1 MVRRCAESWCDYYYK
16 IWTTNKELFVNFS
29 DINRI
34 QAFLLHLLFSMA
46 IFAVLLYFIIF
57 QWYPSYYFHIDG
69 GNRATATI
77 LLVHIALG
85 PLLTLLVFKP
95 GKPGLQFDLSVIVA
109 IQMIALSLGAWW
121 VYSERPVVTV
131 FYDGE
136 FICMKQ
142 SEASEADLDR
152 LVLIDKEPPLLAVLP
167 RPNTFSEYQSM
178 LAQALQ
184 QSSAS
189 IYIFG
194 DKFLPMDVVGTVQL
208 MNYFLDVDNS
218 LSGDADQISKYRK
231 IWAEYLE
238 NNPDQTGQYM
248 YFPLSCRY
256 GRVLAVFDPEI
267 SEIIDYVPVNTN
279 RAVSKIKLGFS
290 REEIERYKKEYIE
303 GK

>member
-1 MVRRCAESWCDYYYK
+1 MVFADVTRK
-16 IWTTNKELFVNFS
+16 
-29 DINRI
+29 
-34 QAFLLHLLFSMA
+34 QAFLTHLAISMA
-46 IFAVLLYFIIF
+46 IFFVLLYFIIF
-57 QWYPSYYFHIDG
+57 KWYPSYYFHIDG
-69 GNRATATI
+69 GYRGIATI
-77 LLVHIALG
+77 FFVDVVLG
-85 PLLTLLVFKP
+85 PGLTLLVFKP
-95 GKPGLQFDLSVIVA
+95 GKPGLQFDLSVIIA

-142 SEASEADLDR
+142 SEASKADLDR

-178 LAQALQ
+178 LEQALR

-208 MNYFLDVDNS
+208 MNYFLDVSNS
-218 LSGDADQISKYRK
+218 LSGDDNQISKYRK

-238 NNPDQTGQYM
+238 NNPDQTGHYM

-256 GRVLAVFDPEI
+256 GRVLAVIDPEI
-267 SEIIDYVPVNTN
+267 SEIIDYVPVNTK
-279 RAVSKIKLGFS
+279 RAISKIKLGFS

-303 GK
+303 GR

>member
-1 MVRRCAESWCDYYYK
+1 M
-16 IWTTNKELFVNFS
+16 T
-29 DINRI
+29 
-34 QAFLLHLLFSMA
+34 
-46 IFAVLLYFIIF
+46 
-57 QWYPSYYFHIDG
+57 
-69 GNRATATI
+69 
-77 LLVHIALG
+77 
-85 PLLTLLVFKP
+85 
-95 GKPGLQFDLSVIVA
+95 
-109 IQMIALSLGAWW
+109 
-121 VYSERPVVTV
+121 
-131 FYDGE
+131 
-136 FICMKQ
+136 Q
-142 SEASEADLDR
+142 SEASKADLDR

-178 LAQALQ
+178 LEQALQ

-208 MNYFLDVDNS
+208 MNYFLDVSNS
-218 LSGDADQISKYRK
+218 LSGDDNQISKYRK

-267 SEIIDYVPVNTN
+267 SEIIDYVPVNTK
-279 RAVSKIKLGFS
+279 RAISKIKLGFS